1 MKTVTRKEIIKRLDR
16 LRQTYAR
23 YEGAK
28 KKNGIWVNTCVTCG
42 AVFPCDKTNGGHFCS
57 RSCYPLR
64 WDEKNV
70 HCQCVRCNLYKN
82 GAYIEYS
89 QWFIKKYGE
98 ETFNRYVDVYRKW
111 QQGKLPALKINE
123 LRELHDF
130 WLAKG
135 RELEQKIGPTFPK
148 SWEPLNDPYILTSG
162 GLPDNS

>member
-1 MKTVTRKEIIKRLDR
+1 MKIKSITKVKPRR
-16 LRQTYAR
+16 VYAI
-23 YEGAK
+23 ETSTHTFVADGLAHH
-28 KKNGIWVNTCVTCG
+28 N
-42 AVFPCDKTNGGHFCS
+42 
-57 RSCYPLR
+57 
-64 WDEKNV
+64 
-70 HCQCVRCNLYKN
+70 CVRCNLYKN

-98 ETFNRYVDVYRKW
+98 ETFNRYVDTYRKW